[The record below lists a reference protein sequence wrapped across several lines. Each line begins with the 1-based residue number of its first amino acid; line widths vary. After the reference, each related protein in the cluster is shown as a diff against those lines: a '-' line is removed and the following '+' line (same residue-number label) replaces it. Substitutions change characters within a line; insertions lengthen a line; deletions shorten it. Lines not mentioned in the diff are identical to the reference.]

1 MRVYM
6 YDMRCFFDF
15 AFFFFYFQANAGYQQ
30 MGWLREREK
39 FLNTTPVEKWL
50 AL

>member
-15 AFFFFYFQANAGYQQ
+15 AFFSFIFKQTQTPACWEMAGFVADASGVFV
-30 MGWLREREK
+30 MP
-39 FLNTTPVEKWL
+39 F
-50 AL
+50 